1 MQARSPQLVSVVV
14 PAYNAATVID
24 VQLAALAAQDY
35 PGPFEVLVSDNGST
49 DGLRDHVADHPL
61 AEKLRLRY
69 VDASGARGP
78 SHARNLGTAA
88 ADGDFIAY
96 CDADDQAH
104 PQWLRELVCRA
115 EDFDAVSGPVET
127 STLNSA
133 ESAAWT
139 PVNPPDRR
147 TELPG
152 MYPVAGS
159 CNLGMWRETVD
170 AVGPWDTKYVRGSQ
184 DVDYCLRIQLAGCT
198 FGHAPKAM
206 MAYRVQSSYRGLWS
220 QQFAWAQSEVGIYL
234 QYRDR
239 GHKRRS
245 PLLALAMPVL
255 LVLRNPLFP
264 RSLTKLP
271 TGTWIYYLAGFAGR
285 IRGSIRNRVFYV

>member
-1 MQARSPQLVSVVV
+1 MQARSPRLVSIVI
-14 PAYNAATVID
+14 PAYNAAPVID
-24 VQLAALAAQDY
+24 VQLSALAAQDY
-35 PGPFEVLVSDNGST
+35 PDPFEVVVSDNGST
-49 DGLRDHVADHPL
+49 DDLRDHIAGHPL
-61 AEKLRLRY
+61 AEQLRLRY

-88 ADGDFIAY
+88 AAGDFIAY

-104 PQWLRELVCRA
+104 PQWLRELVRRA
-115 EDFDAVSGPVET
+115 AGFDAVSGPVET
-127 STLNSA
+127 FTLNSVEA
-133 ESAAWT
+133 AAWT
-139 PVNPPDRR
+139 PVNPPERR

-152 MYPVAGS
+152 MFPVAGS
-159 CNLGMWRETVD
+159 CNLGMWRETAD

-198 FGHAPKAM
+198 FGHAPEAM

-220 QQFAWAQSEVGIYL
+220 QQFAWAQSEVGIYV

-239 GHKRRS
+239 GHRRRN

-255 LVLRNPLFP
+255 LVLRNPLLP
-264 RSLTKLP
+264 RAVTKLP
-271 TGTWIYYLAGFAGR
+271 TGTWIYYLAGFTGR

>member
-104 PQWLRELVCRA
+104 PHWLRELVCRA
-115 EDFDAVSGPVET
+115 ADFDAVSGPVET
-127 STLNSA
+127 STLTA
-133 ESAAWT
+133 AASAACT
-139 PVNPPDRR
+139 PVNPRDRR

-152 MYPVAGS
+152 M
-159 CNLGMWRETVD
+159 
-170 AVGPWDTKYVRGSQ
+170 
-184 DVDYCLRIQLAGCT
+184 
-198 FGHAPKAM
+198 
-206 MAYRVQSSYRGLWS
+206 
-220 QQFAWAQSEVGIYL
+220 
-234 QYRDR
+234 
-239 GHKRRS
+239 
-245 PLLALAMPVL
+245 
-255 LVLRNPLFP
+255 
-264 RSLTKLP
+264 
-271 TGTWIYYLAGFAGR
+271 
-285 IRGSIRNRVFYV
+285 

>member
-1 MQARSPQLVSVVV
+1 MHSRRTCAGPLPATGVGGRSGLQRRDSDRRPARR
-14 PAYNAATVID
+14 TRR
-24 VQLAALAAQDY
+24 QDY

-115 EDFDAVSGPVET
+115 SDFDAVSGPVET

-133 ESAAWT
+133 EAAAWT

-152 MYPVAGS
+152 MFPVAGS

-184 DVDYCLRIQLAGCT
+184 DVDYCLRIQLAA
-198 FGHAPKAM
+198 APSATH
-206 MAYRVQSSYRGLWS
+206 R
-220 QQFAWAQSEVGIYL
+220 
-234 QYRDR
+234 
-239 GHKRRS
+239 KR
-245 PLLALAMPVL
+245 
-255 LVLRNPLFP
+255 
-264 RSLTKLP
+264 
-271 TGTWIYYLAGFAGR
+271 
-285 IRGSIRNRVFYV
+285 